1 MCEQI
6 SSKRKRCTHRCMD
19 LLSCFTT
26 GEGQELRL
34 RPILLFHPFFSI
46 NKVEQWHCYPA
57 TASSTSSSNLDIRP
71 LRLVNSS
78 EKKIEICAV
87 RSIFSFP
94 FVLQA
99 CNCNWDCNTGRQEGE
114 RGGGPPR
121 AESLA
126 CGPPNAS
133 CVHVALAIQP

>member
-1 MCEQI
+1 MYTSMHG
-6 SSKRKRCTHRCMD
+6 SSLVLHNRRRAGAPTH
-19 LLSCFTT
+19 SSFSS
-26 GEGQELRL
+26 
-34 RPILLFHPFFSI
+34 IFFSI
-46 NKVEQWHCYPA
+46 SKVEQWHCYPV
-57 TASSTSSSNLDIRP
+57 L
-71 LRLVNSS
+71 LLVVPPALTLISVHS
-78 EKKIEICAV
+78 DLLIPPEKKIEICAV
-87 RSIFSFP
+87 RSIFSFT

-126 CGPPNAS
+126 SGPPNAS